1 MRIIGNDPSVPR
13 QTQEVASGTLPN
25 GKPVIVNADG
35 TVSVAAPVTKVYGS
49 VVTYST
55 ANTNTSSIAYDSS
68 NNKIVIAYADDSDS
82 TGKAV
87 VGTVD
92 AANNSISFGTPVTFN
107 SGITNYTG
115 IVFDSNANKVVITY
129 RDEGNNYYGTAI
141 VGTVSGTSISF
152 GSEVVFLSTY
162 FENNQIDFDST
173 ANKVVIIGS
182 DGSNDY
188 GKAFVG
194 TVSGTSISFG
204 SAVTFTTNNANNG
217 MDIAYDVNANK
228 HVLVYTDN
236 SDSSKGKAL
245 VGTVSGTSISFGS
258 AVEYSA
264 KASYSQIV
272 YNSTDNNVILA
283 YRGGNPASSAR
294 ARIGTVSGT
303 SISFGTEAI
312 VASTSGIFY
321 LGLGYNPQ
329 TNNIA
334 LAYGDTG
341 NSYYGT
347 IFEGTISGTTLSFDS
362 GTIYNENRTQY
373 TAIAYD
379 STSNRFVLNF
389 EAYGD
394 SGKGKAFVIKSGFN
408 SLTSE
413 NYIGISRSGAAS
425 GAGAIIDTQGA
436 IADIPTEFYNLS
448 SAIYDSKSFSTASQD
463 SSPEEVRFKP
473 DGTKFYILGYTNDTV
488 YQYAMSTAWD
498 VSTASYESKSFSV
511 ASQESNPQAL
521 AISSD
526 GTKFYVAGQTDY
538 VYQYTLSSAYDAS
551 TASYANKSFSTA
563 SQISGVPWGVD
574 FDNTGA
580 KMYVIGSGGSVFQYT
595 LSTPWDVSTASYAS
609 KTLDTTTQTSDTT
622 SVAISSDGLSLFVVS
637 NGNDTVFKYT
647 LSTAFDLSTA
657 SYSSES
663 LNVSSQENVPYGVA
677 VKVDGSKL
685 YVTGTQNDSVQQY
698 STSTSLTAGQSY
710 FVQTDGTLGTTAA
723 DPSVFAGTAVSA
735 TKLIVKG

>member
-1 MRIIGNDPSVPR
+1 MARGRGGFIGQDGLNAPDSPTGV
-13 QTQEVASGTLPN
+13 SGTA
-25 GKPVIVNADG
+25 GG
-35 TVSVAAPVTKVYGS
+35 GEVSVAFTAPTDVGGS
-49 VVTYST
+49 AITGYNVQ
-55 ANTNTSSIAYDSS
+55 S
-68 NNKIVIAYADDSDS
+68 NNGD
-82 TGKAV
+82 
-87 VGTVD
+87 GTWQ
-92 AANNSISFGTPVTFN
+92 SF
-107 SGITNYTG
+107 
-115 IVFDSNANKVVITY
+115 
-129 RDEGNNYYGTAI
+129 
-141 VGTVSGTSISF
+141 
-152 GSEVVFLSTY
+152 
-162 FENNQIDFDST
+162 
-173 ANKVVIIGS
+173 
-182 DGSNDY
+182 
-188 GKAFVG
+188 
-194 TVSGTSISFG
+194 
-204 SAVTFTTNNANNG
+204 
-217 MDIAYDVNANK
+217 
-228 HVLVYTDN
+228 
-236 SDSSKGKAL
+236 SDSS
-245 VGTVSGTSISFGS
+245 
-258 AVEYSA
+258 Y
-264 KASYSQIV
+264 
-272 YNSTDNNVILA
+272 DN
-283 YRGGNPASSAR
+283 
-294 ARIGTVSGT
+294 
-303 SISFGTEAI
+303 
-312 VASTSGIFY
+312 
-321 LGLGYNPQ
+321 
-329 TNNIA
+329 
-334 LAYGDTG
+334 
-341 NSYYGT
+341 
-347 IFEGTISGTTLSFDS
+347 
-362 GTIYNENRTQY
+362 
-373 TAIAYD
+373 
-379 STSNRFVLNF
+379 
-389 EAYGD
+389 
-394 SGKGKAFVIKSGFN
+394 
-408 SLTSE
+408 
-413 NYIGISRSGAAS
+413 
-425 GAGAIIDTQGA
+425 
-436 IADIPTEFYNLS
+436 
-448 SAIYDSKSFSTASQD
+448 KSFSTASQD

-723 DPSVFAGTAVSA
+723 SPSVFAGTAVSA